1 MKTNLPTDSPCEDW
15 TLDELG
21 QFAQRI
27 AKRTAH
33 DAWLLGRAYTIA
45 KQKAKTEGKKIETW
59 QKEWLPFLSQPTLS
73 RYEAVSKL
81 PEEEVT
87 GKRLTEAYR
96 HLGIV
101 PKKASPDEAN
111 APTSP
116 APAGDS
122 PQKTSPAE
130 AEDTPTE
137 PAPAGKS
144 PQPPAYSVVPA
155 EPEGEP
161 DSLLKRLAPVV
172 ALLLSIVRDLPS
184 LDTTD
189 STTAL
194 DDAALLLQKV
204 RAGLEQK
211 MAA

>member
-1 MKTNLPTDSPCEDW
+1 MKTNLPTDSPRR
-15 TLDELG
+15 LDPRRTRPVRPADR
-21 QFAQRI
+21 Q
-27 AKRTAH
+27 RTAH

-101 PKKASPDEAN
+101 PKKASPDEADV
-111 APTSP
+111 PTSP
-116 APAGDS
+116 APVAIRRRRPALLRPRHPDRAGPEAS
-122 PQKTSPAE
+122 PRSRP
-130 AEDTPTE
+130 PTGRRSRR
-137 PAPAGKS
+137 AQGAALF
-144 PQPPAYSVVPA
+144 PP
-155 EPEGEP
+155 
-161 DSLLKRLAPVV
+161 KRLAPAV

-189 STTAL
+189 SATVA
-194 DDAALLLQKV
+194 
-204 RAGLEQK
+204 
-211 MAA
+211 